1 MFRLDVKRKLF
12 TNIAA
17 RHWQR
22 LPRKI
27 EDFLSLK
34 VLKAGLGGG
43 AGQPDLLG
51 GNPIHCS
58 ELELGDL

>member
-34 VLKAGLGGG
+34 VLKAGLGWG
-43 AGQPDLLG
+43 ARQPDLLG